1 MEMENI
7 ILILILIIFFYIT
20 FFTKFSN
27 LVYMESYY
35 DGNKYLVQDNLNKKE
50 AAILLSKIIERLK
63 FLKNYLVRNIDNYK
77 EYEEYILLINKNF
90 NDMRTSIYEG
100 DGKNNLTSYSVNKGE
115 ELVLC
120 LHSKKTKKLHDI
132 NLMMYIGLHELA
144 HMGCPEIGHTELF
157 TKIFKFLTLRAIDLN
172 LYRKEDFASNPREYC
187 GMELYTSVV

>member
-1 MEMENI
+1 MENI